1 MDIAWIGHAA
11 FRLRGRDAAVIM
23 DPAPSSTGFR
33 LNRPQADIVT
43 VSNSDPGHSW
53 LKGVGGNPICLD
65 SPGEYEI
72 KNVLVTGISDTQYEQ
87 IDETEHNESQGMVEI
102 KTNTNKTKKT
112 TSGMPHNVVFVVT
125 IDNLSVAHL
134 GNMQVLPTGETLEE
148 IRRADILLI
157 PVGGHTHMDAK
168 TAADLVNT
176 VAPKIVI
183 PMLYQAGPETENLEA
198 VDLFLSAAG
207 GTMPKEI
214 DNHINITQSSLPENT
229 ILHVL
234 SPRGD

>member
-11 FRLRGRDAAVIM
+11 FRFRGRDAAVIM
-23 DPAPSSTGFR
+23 APAPSSTGFR

-43 VSNSDPGHSW
+43 VSNNEPGHSW
-53 LKGVGGNPICLD
+53 IKGVGGNPICLD

-72 KNVLVTGISDTQYEQ
+72 KNVLVTGVPDIQYEQ
-87 IDETEHNESQGMVEI
+87 IDEKEYNDSQETTER
-102 KTNTNKTKKT
+102 NKTKKKM
-112 TSGMPHNVVFVVT
+112 SGVPHNVVFVVT
-125 IDNLSVAHL
+125 IDNLIVAHL
-134 GNMQVLPTGETLEE
+134 GNMQVLPAGEPLEE

-157 PVGGHTHMDAK
+157 PVGGKTHMNAK

-183 PMLYQAGPETENLEA
+183 PMLYQVGPETENLDA
-198 VDLFLSAAG
+198 VSPFLSAAG
-207 GTMPKEI
+207 GTMPKEL

-229 ILHVL
+229 TLHVL
-234 SPRGD
+234 SPRGN